1 MFLALLC
8 LHIKTRKER
17 EKRKD
22 RQKKKEKRKA
32 QKRKNA
38 IIHIFFLLFPACSI
52 PFRIFSK
59 ATLVIRLF
67 NKRVITFT
75 EDSFSRNTVGPKE
88 ARSQLPRASWLPSCH
103 SYSCQGSG
111 TLLSFSLDP
120 SYSFWET
127 EDCYSRRLLVRR
139 SSVAPG
145 VGMLFLLLGQR

>member
-1 MFLALLC
+1 MFLAILC

-22 RQKKKEKRKA
+22 RQKKKEKGKA

-75 EDSFSRNTVGPKE
+75 KDSFSRNTVGPKE
-88 ARSQLPRASWLPSCH
+88 ARSQGQLAP
-103 SYSCQGSG
+103 
-111 TLLSFSLDP
+111 LLSQLQLSRVRHPSL
-120 SYSFWET
+120 
-127 EDCYSRRLLVRR
+127 
-139 SSVAPG
+139 
-145 VGMLFLLLGQR
+145 LFFGPVL